1 MTELI
6 IALENEE
13 IEVEI
18 VRSKRRSMALQI
30 RTDGSVLARV
40 PMRVSDRTIR
50 RFVTSHARWIEENRS
65 QMFARRQYLAENPYD
80 IPEWESLTASDK
92 KIAKQKI
99 IERVDYYAD
108 CMGIDYGSISMRNQK
123 SRWGNCSSKGNL
135 NFNCLLML
143 TPPEVLDYVVVHE
156 LCHRKEMNHSAR
168 FWAEIGRVMP
178 DYEIQ
183 RKWLRENGTA
193 LISRLE
199 K

>member
-123 SRWGNCSSKGNL
+123 SRWGSCSSKGNL

-168 FWAEIGRVMP
+168 FWAEVEHVLP

>member
-123 SRWGNCSSKGNL
+123 SRWGSCSSKGNL

-168 FWAEIGRVMP
+168 FWAEVEHVLP

-193 LISRLE
+193 LIFRLE
-199 K
+199 Q

>member
-30 RTDGSVLARV
+30 RTDGSVLVRV

-92 KIAKQKI
+92 KVAKQKI

-123 SRWGNCSSKGNL
+123 SRWGSCSSKGNL
-135 NFNCLLML
+135 NFNYRLAYLPQEL
-143 TPPEVLDYVVVHE
+143 LDYVVVHE
-156 LCHRKEMNHSAR
+156 LAHIAHKNHGPQ
-168 FWAEIGRVMP
+168 FWALVERYLP
-178 DYEIQ
+178 DY
-183 RKWLRENGTA
+183 RARRAMLRE
-193 LISRLE
+193 
-199 K
+199 